1 MERRGKGER
10 TGKGSGDCWSG
21 SPPEDWGDMMKAQ
34 NVAKGRSLQ
43 WPLDRYELECE
54 DMGIISHGRAN
65 E

>member
-10 TGKGSGDCWSG
+10 TGKGGGDCWSG

-43 WPLDRYELECE
+43 WPLDRCELECE
-54 DMGIISHGRAN
+54 DMGIISHG
-65 E
+65 